1 MQSCAYHLTGREY
14 HSGGTMAFQITEIKE
29 RRRQR
34 MYVHGFVDGV
44 LVTVVLIMVG
54 LTTAA
59 VIYSKKKK

>member
-1 MQSCAYHLTGREY
+1 
-14 HSGGTMAFQITEIKE
+14 
-29 RRRQR
+29 